1 MTFDLVLAVMVVL
14 AACGI
19 ATWMIWKWGPGERN
33 RRVWCP
39 VYKKHARIVALQREA
54 EFIPSYAGLQ
64 IFDVKKCS
72 LMKDGPLDCRKECL
86 QQS

>member
-39 VYKKHARIVALQREA
+39 VYKKTRKDRGFA
-54 EFIPSYAGLQ
+54 EGSGVHTFL
-64 IFDVKKCS
+64 
-72 LMKDGPLDCRKECL
+72 CRAPDF
-86 QQS
+86 